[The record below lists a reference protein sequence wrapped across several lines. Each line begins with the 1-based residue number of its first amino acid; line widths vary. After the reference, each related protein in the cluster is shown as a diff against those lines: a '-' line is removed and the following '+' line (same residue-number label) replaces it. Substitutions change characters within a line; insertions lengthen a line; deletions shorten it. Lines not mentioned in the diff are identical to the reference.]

1 MSVSLATSVP
11 DPTVWKRPPIS
22 RLARTPVAA
31 VVLGALVLG
40 VIVVPV
46 LSGVDPQAV
55 SLLETNAPP
64 SSAHWW
70 GTDSLGRDVLV
81 RVASGGRLSLGVGIG
96 AMAMATLLGTGLGGA
111 AALGGAWPDRL
122 ISRSIDLLL
131 ALPSIP
137 LLIVLQSVAPRG
149 ALTLVAVLGIS
160 RCGEIARL
168 SRAQCQ
174 ATLRDDFVLASAALG
189 ASRLHIFSRHLLP
202 HLSSVLTVSASLA
215 FAGAIIAESTLSFLG
230 LGLPPEEPSWGTML
244 SSAQDNVLGGAWWAV
259 VFPGLA
265 IAIAVFCINAIS
277 DSLRDRFIHV

>member
-1 MSVSLATSVP
+1 VSVS
-11 DPTVWKRPPIS
+11 I
-22 RLARTPVAA
+22 AA
-31 VVLGALVLG
+31 VVVLGVLVLG
-40 VIVVPV
+40 VMVVPV
-46 LSGVDPQAV
+46 VSGLDPQAV

-64 SSAHWW
+64 SSTHWW

-81 RVASGGRLSLGVGIG
+81 RVAAGGRLSLGVGIG
-96 AMAMATLLGTGLGGA
+96 AMAIATLLGAGLGGA

-122 ISRSIDLLL
+122 ISRWVDLLL

-149 ALTLVAVLGIS
+149 VLTLVAVLGIS

-174 ATLRDDFVLASAALG
+174 TTLRDDFVLASAALG
-189 ASRLHIFSRHLLP
+189 ASRPHIFRRHLLP

-265 IAIAVFCINAIS
+265 IAVAVVCINAIS
-277 DSLRDRFIHV
+277 DSLRDRLIHV